1 MCVVQQELTHIYE
14 TQELKTK
21 VKDLKSCF
29 NQWRNLYIILF
40 SFHSTNLDDATV
52 YIAIESVL

>member
-1 MCVVQQELTHIYE
+1 MVQQELTHIYE